1 MQPIGFQASE
11 AILVCTFRPAA
22 YPLTVNG
29 EYLHLVFMGTSS
41 NWAFGRR
48 TLTMT
53 YEALTGEP
61 LPTEGLLFD
70 GNVYDMGWDGQRA
83 PSTPS
88 QPSQAGLD
96 SSNLP
101 PQDFA
106 IYLINTV
113 KFRCG
118 DLYYLFDEPHFMSQ
132 FALFRETSG
141 NSPDISPFWYVHYL
155 MILAFGKAFVVQV
168 SKAPR
173 PPGADLFI
181 QAMKLFPELAFV
193 NCDPVETVQILCS
206 AALYL
211 QCVYSR
217 PAAHRMVS
225 PDITCIVSQQR
236 F

>member
-1 MQPIGFQASE
+1 
-11 AILVCTFRPAA
+11 
-22 YPLTVNG
+22 
-29 EYLHLVFMGTSS
+29 MGTSS

-70 GNVYDMGWDGQRA
+70 ADVYDMGWDGQRGT
-83 PSTPS
+83 STLA
-88 QPSQAGLD
+88 QLGQAGLD

-106 IYLINTV
+106 LHLINTV

-118 DLYYLFDEPHFMSQ
+118 DLYYLFDEPHFMAQ
-132 FALFRETSG
+132 FTLFHESSG
-141 NSPDISPFWYVHYL
+141 NSPEISPLWYVHYL

-168 SKAPR
+168 SKSPR
-173 PPGADLFI
+173 PPGAELFI
-181 QAMKLFPELAFV
+181 QAMKLLPELTFV
-193 NCDPVETVQILCS
+193 RGDPIQMLQVLCC

-211 QCVYSR
+211 QSAYFR

-225 PDITCIVSQQR
+225 PRLS
-236 F
+236 